1 MGGAS
6 VKILRHLRLLTVVTA
21 AQCTVAAALRVASI
35 ARVRASVRACR
46 GAAAI
51 LVPRSNEQIA
61 WAIEATGRRLGTAG
75 SCLVRALV
83 AEMLL
88 DGSDGVVRVSLG
100 VKHDADGSL
109 RAHAWVTR
117 NDRILVGAPAHDYV
131 PIVTWTASNLR

>member
-1 MGGAS
+1 MA
-6 VKILRHLRLLTVVTA
+6 TA
-21 AQCTVAAALRVASI
+21 AECAVAAALRVASI
-35 ARVRASVRACR
+35 ASVRATMRACR
-46 GAAAI
+46 VAAAI
-51 LVPRSNEQIA
+51 LVPRNNEQIA
-61 WAIEATGRRLGTAG
+61 WAIEATGRRLGAAG

-117 NDRILVGAPAHDYV
+117 NDQILVGAPAHEYV
-131 PIVTWTASNLR
+131 PIVTWAGSDLR